1 MADGS
6 HRTFKLFAPSW
17 YLTEPPE
24 PVRTPALAH
33 CALKIDCYSTQ
44 LSRFTRTFSAP
55 PNRRYRCH
63 EALSVS
69 AQIEEFDSR
78 HYATGW
84 VLVRQARALFEL
96 TLYDQAAEL
105 FKIVRAREPYRVE
118 GMEIYSTILWH
129 LHSVCVAR
137 PTILSLS
144 LSRLALADWL
154 VACD

>member
-1 MADGS
+1 M
-6 HRTFKLFAPSW
+6 
-17 YLTEPPE
+17 
-24 PVRTPALAH
+24 
-33 CALKIDCYSTQ
+33 
-44 LSRFTRTFSAP
+44 
-55 PNRRYRCH
+55 
-63 EALSVS
+63 
-69 AQIEEFDSR
+69 
-78 HYATGW
+78 
-84 VLVRQARALFEL
+84 LVRQARALFEL